1 MYKSDKTV
9 LVREDEVTA
18 WGVGAGGGGEKIVAR
33 VEKSYKPGFAAAAML
48 LWHKQETA
56 DPTQHIFTNRKGN
69 LSMPDI
75 ACCYSSRP
83 GNNLARAKRLEHET
97 WIQHLKSWP
106 EEPWPQSS
114 GPWGPTNQQRLLGSP
129 ILDAWMK
136 GERAVP
142 KACLAWLKENTG
154 FS

>member
-1 MYKSDKTV
+1 
-9 LVREDEVTA
+9 
-18 WGVGAGGGGEKIVAR
+18 
-33 VEKSYKPGFAAAAML
+33 ML

-83 GNNLARAKRLEHET
+83 GNNLARAGEREHET

-136 GERAVP
+136 GDRAVP